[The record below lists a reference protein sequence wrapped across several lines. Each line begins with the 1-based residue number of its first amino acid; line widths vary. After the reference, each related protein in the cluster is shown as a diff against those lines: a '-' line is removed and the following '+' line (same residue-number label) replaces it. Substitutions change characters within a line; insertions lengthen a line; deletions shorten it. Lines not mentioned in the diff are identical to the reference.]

1 MLEFFTDMLGRHRL
15 MWGIGL
21 IGVNLFMMYVVGVIW
36 FFLWAIAIV
45 LCFSAFIGEF

>member
-21 IGVNLFMMYVVGVIW
+21 LGVNVFLMYVVGVVW
-36 FFLWAIAIV
+36 FLLWEIAAVLFL
-45 LCFSAFIGEF
+45 SAFIGEF